1 MKSIYDDGRIFIVQD
16 EETGE
21 LNIDLHEVDGCYLG
35 STRTMRGNNP
45 KDVLYRARHLNV
57 TRNQRASDDKKPP
70 KVRLTFFSGPK
81 DEKALSMKKLIVGI

>member
-21 LNIDLHEVDGCYLG
+21 LVIKAVHNLSDE
-35 STRTMRGNNP
+35 TMRGNNP